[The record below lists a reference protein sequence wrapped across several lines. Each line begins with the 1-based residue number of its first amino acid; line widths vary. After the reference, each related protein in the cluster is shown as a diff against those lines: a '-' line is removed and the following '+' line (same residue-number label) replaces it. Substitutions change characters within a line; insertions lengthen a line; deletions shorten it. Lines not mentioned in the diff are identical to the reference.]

1 MPPLSSPGTG
11 TFAIA
16 RRSTNIPYP
25 ANACDIGTKVFQ
37 ILIPAL
43 LFMICISLLISRTL
57 AASPLASFIFL
68 VRGSVSGLTTCNL
81 DALSAASMYGLN
93 RTARTTT
100 AERAIDT
107 HHGVPAYTC
116 TCSRSHSIH
125 AVGPRPK
132 SSPRDFKYPM
142 CSGISWRNP
151 ELKSVASSREEVRTS
166 GGGAVD
172 ELKVSEGVEAAA
184 EVEIGVVEAKRSP
197 APFRIKRFPAESENL
212 ERMPAADAPFLE
224 RSRFDLI
231 GAFCTMEEEN

>member
-1 MPPLSSPGTG
+1 
-11 TFAIA
+11 
-16 RRSTNIPYP
+16 
-25 ANACDIGTKVFQ
+25 
-37 ILIPAL
+37 
-43 LFMICISLLISRTL
+43 
-57 AASPLASFIFL
+57 
-68 VRGSVSGLTTCNL
+68 
-81 DALSAASMYGLN
+81 
-93 RTARTTT
+93 
-100 AERAIDT
+100 
-107 HHGVPAYTC
+107 
-116 TCSRSHSIH
+116 
-125 AVGPRPK
+125 
-132 SSPRDFKYPM
+132 M

-151 ELKSVASSREEVRTS
+151 ELKSVASSREEVETS